1 MKFSFSW
8 LQSFFDQKLPAPKV
22 LAELL
27 TQKAFETEAV
37 NSKVLEVDI
46 LPNRAPDCLSYQGL
60 AREIGAALGL
70 RPKTLDLH
78 VPRNKTSLKTAKVIE
93 VEVKKPQD
101 CQRYSVRLI
110 EGIKIQ
116 ESPSWIKQRLEE
128 SGLRPINNVVD
139 LANYVM
145 LETGQPLHV
154 FDIDKI
160 EGNKLI
166 VRQAKANEKIT
177 TLDDKTYSLNKS
189 ALVIAD
195 LHNSL
200 AIAGVKGGKKA
211 EITKATKSILVEA
224 ANFSRASVRGLWKKM
239 GLRTDA
245 SWRFEN
251 DLDLGLTKIA
261 QNRFANL
268 MIDLYQAEPASDIVD
283 FYPVPSLERRVD
295 LSLEYLEKLLG
306 VKIKDSQVAS
316 TLQSLGFKI
325 VNRSVKKWKIV
336 VPSWRLDISGQADL
350 VEEVARLYDYEK
362 IPAQASIVNLIPP
375 VRNWSQFWGKEIRN
389 VLVKS
394 GFSEALSYSFISEE
408 QRLFFYYPPE
418 NIVEVA
424 NPVSRRQRYLRPNL
438 LINLLAS
445 LKENEKH
452 HRQIKIFEIG
462 HVFMQPSEHYLEKSS
477 LAGIL
482 TSQNSQ
488 EGFYQL
494 KGIIKH
500 LADSLVI
507 DDLWFDNYQ
516 ATPED
521 FSKFMWHPSR
531 VSEIKIGDKEI
542 GFLGEIHP
550 RLEDELNIPEYAL
563 AFEINLE
570 DLTKFASEEQEYR
583 PVSSY
588 PVAKRDLSVIVP
600 LATKIGKIIAKINE
614 VGGLLVRDVD
624 LMGIY
629 RGDSITRG
637 KKSITLRIY
646 FQAQNHT
653 LPTAEINDLQ
663 KKIIKSLQQKG
674 WIIKD

>member
-224 ANFSRASVRGLWKKM
+224 ANFSRASVRGIWKKM

-251 DLDLGLTKIA
+251 GLDLGLAEIA

-316 TLQSLGFKI
+316 ILQSLGFKI

-600 LATKIGKIIAKINE
+600 LAAKIGKIIAKINE

>member
-101 CQRYSVRLI
+101 CRRYSVRLI

-224 ANFSRASVRGLWKKM
+224 ANFSRASVRGIWKKM

-251 DLDLGLTKIA
+251 GLDLGLAEIA

-316 TLQSLGFKI
+316 ILQSLGFKI

-462 HVFMQPSEHYLEKSS
+462 HVFMQPSEYYLEKSS

-600 LATKIGKIIAKINE
+600 LAAKIGKIIAKINE

>member
-27 TQKAFETEAV
+27 TQKAFETEAI
-37 NSKVLEVDI
+37 NLKVLEVDI

-70 RPKTLDLH
+70 RPKTLDLR

-101 CQRYSVRLI
+101 CRRYSVRLI

-224 ANFSRASVRGLWKKM
+224 ANFSRASVRGIWKKM

-251 DLDLGLTKIA
+251 GLDLGLAEIA

-316 TLQSLGFKI
+316 ILQSLGFKI

-462 HVFMQPSEHYLEKSS
+462 HVFMQPSEYYLEKSS

-600 LATKIGKIIAKINE
+600 LAAKIGKIIAKINE

>member
-27 TQKAFETEAV
+27 TQKAFETEAI
-37 NSKVLEVDI
+37 NLKVLEVDI

-101 CQRYSVRLI
+101 CRRYSVRLI

-224 ANFSRASVRGLWKKM
+224 ANFSRASVRGIWKKM

-251 DLDLGLTKIA
+251 GLDLGLAEIA

-316 TLQSLGFKI
+316 ILQSLGFKI

-462 HVFMQPSEHYLEKSS
+462 HVFMQPSEYYLEKSS

-600 LATKIGKIIAKINE
+600 LAAKIGKIIAKINE

>member
-224 ANFSRASVRGLWKKM
+224 ANFSRASVRGIWKKM

-251 DLDLGLTKIA
+251 GLDLGLAEIA

-316 TLQSLGFKI
+316 ILQSLGFKI

-600 LATKIGKIIAKINE
+600 LAAKIGKIIAKINE

-646 FQAQNHT
+646 FQAQDHT